1 MGKGQLTVLSERAD
15 KEPVMAVQ
23 IEGKSV
29 RVMID
34 TGATYT
40 CVSTDEARHIPLSST
55 GRVAKTIGFSG
66 QVQIIP
72 FSAPI
77 TIEVNGK
84 TVKMPILIS
93 EKTPVNLLGRDVL
106 CRLGVQIKCTPDGL
120 SLTNQMSQL
129 SMTLRSLSTPQ
140 TKHIHWIRLLETG
153 WENEIFDK
161 WGTLIHDRHSTLRKP
176 RCPSHCAVIVC
187 EISCTGECEEQ
198 DTEWRKA
205 MQDREQVKL
214 GTQWVIRGAEGVAVQ
229 VTLDNK
235 LHATIFNVPN
245 KTPHVTLRVG
255 LGYRARD
262 INKMME
268 SQN

>member
-15 KEPVMAVQ
+15 KEPVLQVL

-93 EKTPVNLLGRDVL
+93 EKTPVNLLGRDAL
-106 CRLGVQIKCTPDGL
+106 CRLGVQIKCTPD
-120 SLTNQMSQL
+120 
-129 SMTLRSLSTPQ
+129 
-140 TKHIHWIRLLETG
+140 
-153 WENEIFDK
+153 
-161 WGTLIHDRHSTLRKP
+161 
-176 RCPSHCAVIVC
+176 
-187 EISCTGECEEQ
+187 
-198 DTEWRKA
+198 
-205 MQDREQVKL
+205 
-214 GTQWVIRGAEGVAVQ
+214 
-229 VTLDNK
+229 
-235 LHATIFNVPN
+235 
-245 KTPHVTLRVG
+245 
-255 LGYRARD
+255 
-262 INKMME
+262 
-268 SQN
+268 